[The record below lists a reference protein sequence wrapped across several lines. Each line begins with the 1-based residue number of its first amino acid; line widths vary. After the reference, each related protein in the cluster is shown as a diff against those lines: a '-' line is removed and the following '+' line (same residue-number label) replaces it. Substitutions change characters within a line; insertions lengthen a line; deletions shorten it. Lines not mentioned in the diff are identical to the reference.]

1 MRRLLIIIGA
11 AVAAVAGAFV
21 YWRRNPRAGT
31 RFMNE
36 VLDPFLL
43 ARGLSGTGASE
54 IGTIEHIGRRTG
66 SRHLTPVHP
75 VPTADGFRIVVPL
88 GARSEWANNVLAAGH
103 CRLQLH
109 DTIHDLDEPALI
121 SPMEIDEL
129 SPALRAVADRLGFRY
144 LRLHTFRRAPGA
156 LEPLPGVRGSGAPG
170 PTPPE
175 RVGADAAAPRDASAE
190 GAVAAD

>member
-1 MRRLLIIIGA
+1 MRSLMIIIGA

-36 VLDPFLL
+36 VLDPFLVE
-43 ARGLSGTGASE
+43 RGLSGTGASE

-66 SRHLTPVHP
+66 DRHLTPVHP

-88 GARSEWANNVLAAGH
+88 GARSEWAQNVLAAGH
-103 CRLQLH
+103 CRLMLH
-109 DTIHDLDEPALI
+109 DTIYDLDEPALI
-121 SPMEIDEL
+121 SPREIDEL
-129 SPALRAVADRLGFRY
+129 SQAARAIGDRLGFRY
-144 LRLHTFRRAPGA
+144 MLLHTFRQASGV
-156 LEPLPGVRGSGAPG
+156 LEPLAGARESGAPS

-175 RVGADAAAPRDASAE
+175 PVGADAAAPRDASAE

>member
-1 MRRLLIIIGA
+1 MRRLIVVVGG

-36 VLDPFLL
+36 VLDPFLIE
-43 ARGLSGTGASE
+43 RGLCGTGGSE

-88 GARSEWANNVLAAGH
+88 GARSEWAHNVLAAGH
-103 CRLQLH
+103 CRLQFRG
-109 DTIHDLDEPALI
+109 TIHDLDEPALM
-121 SPMEIDEL
+121 SPREIDEL
-129 SPALRAVADRLGFRY
+129 SPPARAIGDRLGFRY
-144 LRLHTFRRAPGA
+144 MRLHTFRQASGV
-156 LEPLPGVRGSGAPG
+156 LEPLGGTRGSVVPSPA
-170 PTPPE
+170 PPE
-175 RVGADAAAPRDASAE
+175 PAGADAAAPRDASAE
-190 GAVAAD
+190 GAVTAD